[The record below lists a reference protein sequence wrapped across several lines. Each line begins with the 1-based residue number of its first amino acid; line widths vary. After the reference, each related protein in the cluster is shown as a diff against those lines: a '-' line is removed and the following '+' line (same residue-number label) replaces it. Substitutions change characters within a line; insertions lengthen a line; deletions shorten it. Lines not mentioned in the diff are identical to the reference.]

1 MGEELFMKRLVVLL
15 SFLLAVAPAA
25 SYASPAA
32 ANNEGEGN
40 NAVVEETSGQPEVE
54 VKPPIAK
61 QNVDRIFS
69 EAEEYEPG
77 ELIVVFSDAAS
88 EEKKQEIVT
97 KYNLKVQST
106 LQNDRFMLV
115 ETPRGKQAEEV
126 AEALV
131 KFPEIK
137 YVQPNKKVK
146 KLFTSQEPYYKKQ
159 WYLPKIETP
168 RAWDST
174 KGSSDVVVAVID
186 SGVQKDHRD
195 LKGSIVSPIDMVTGS
210 SDYEPDFHGTHVAGI
225 IAAAFNKYGTA
236 GIAPNTKIMPI
247 NVFEG
252 EDAYSWTIV
261 AGIEY
266 AVENGADIINMSLGQ
281 YGYDYAEDYAIQQAV
296 KKGVTVIAAAG
307 NENTDELFYPAAYS
321 NVIAVSATDSND
333 RITYFSNYGSYVD
346 VSAPGEGILSTS
358 VGNGYEYLDGTSM
371 AAPVVSGIAA
381 LILAKNPFTTVAEV
395 QTILKKSSVDLG
407 NRGWDTFYGNGRVS
421 AYKALT
427 LTNLPIHHFKSAD
440 SFTIK
445 GNNRMSASFVAPKNT
460 KLSVSIQN
468 ASGKTVKTI
477 LSNKKWNGDKAT
489 VYWNGSLD
497 NGSYA
502 GNGKYKIVM
511 SVSSEKGSFRTF
523 KTITVKNAMPAT
535 ITVPATTYFSPAV
548 QSKTSIPVNV
558 SKPAKVTAKVVNAQ
572 NKLVKTIWNN
582 VSVGAGQRTLNWDGK
597 NENGKLVGDGTYK
610 VLLTAA
616 DANNNKSTAAAT
628 VIYDTAAPA
637 LSVAADSSV
646 FTADGTNTSWVRFN
660 LKEPATVTVKAVSD
674 QGVHVRFLA
683 NNQSFTASTHTLKW
697 DGKNNSGVDVKPG
710 NYQYLVQVKDRAGNT
725 TTKTTPFFALQR

>member
-1 MGEELFMKRLVVLL
+1 MKRLVVLL

>member
-1 MGEELFMKRLVVLL
+1 MGEKLFMKRLVVLL

>member
-1 MGEELFMKRLVVLL
+1 MKRLVVLL

-582 VSVGAGQRTLNWDGK
+582 VSVGAGQRILNWDGK

>member
-1 MGEELFMKRLVVLL
+1 
-15 SFLLAVAPAA
+15 
-25 SYASPAA
+25 
-32 ANNEGEGN
+32 
-40 NAVVEETSGQPEVE
+40 
-54 VKPPIAK
+54 
-61 QNVDRIFS
+61 
-69 EAEEYEPG
+69 
-77 ELIVVFSDAAS
+77 
-88 EEKKQEIVT
+88 
-97 KYNLKVQST
+97 
-106 LQNDRFMLV
+106 
-115 ETPRGKQAEEV
+115 
-126 AEALV
+126 
-131 KFPEIK
+131 
-137 YVQPNKKVK
+137 
-146 KLFTSQEPYYKKQ
+146 
-159 WYLPKIETP
+159 
-168 RAWDST
+168 
-174 KGSSDVVVAVID
+174 
-186 SGVQKDHRD
+186 
-195 LKGSIVSPIDMVTGS
+195 
-210 SDYEPDFHGTHVAGI
+210 
-225 IAAAFNKYGTA
+225 
-236 GIAPNTKIMPI
+236 
-247 NVFEG
+247 
-252 EDAYSWTIV
+252 
-261 AGIEY
+261 
-266 AVENGADIINMSLGQ
+266 
-281 YGYDYAEDYAIQQAV
+281 
-296 KKGVTVIAAAG
+296 
-307 NENTDELFYPAAYS
+307 
-321 NVIAVSATDSND
+321 
-333 RITYFSNYGSYVD
+333 
-346 VSAPGEGILSTS
+346 
-358 VGNGYEYLDGTSM
+358 
-371 AAPVVSGIAA
+371 
-381 LILAKNPFTTVAEV
+381 
-395 QTILKKSSVDLG
+395 
-407 NRGWDTFYGNGRVS
+407 
-421 AYKALT
+421 
-427 LTNLPIHHFKSAD
+427 
-440 SFTIK
+440 
-445 GNNRMSASFVAPKNT
+445 MSASFVAPKNT